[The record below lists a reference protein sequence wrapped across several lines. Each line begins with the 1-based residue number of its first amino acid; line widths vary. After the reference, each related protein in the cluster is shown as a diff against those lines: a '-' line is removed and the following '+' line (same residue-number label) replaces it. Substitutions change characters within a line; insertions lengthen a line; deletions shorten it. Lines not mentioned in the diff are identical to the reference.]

1 MVASVF
7 RLFGFWEFGKRAGGS
22 TARPGPTAP
31 AAYSEALLASWVP
44 PLPEIRAAAGSVKP
58 LIEEAKSD
66 VATFLDRV
74 YLNQQC

>member
-7 RLFGFWEFGKRAGGS
+7 RLFGYWEFGKRAGGS
-22 TARPGPTAP
+22 TAHPGHATP

-44 PLPEIRAAAGSVKP
+44 PPPEIRAAAGPVKP
-58 LIEEAKSD
+58 LTEEAKSD
-66 VATFLDRV
+66 ASAFLDRV